1 MIQREYGGN
10 VQREGSAAIEINPV
24 GLQGREGHPKQKAR
38 GLTKLVAYSL
48 MFLLGA
54 SVLEVASCSYLQVF
68 EGYDGAHLMTYDFD
82 EYKNI
87 TPAPNYHNTKGI
99 HHNAQ
104 GFREDVD
111 TPREKGANTYRIF
124 IMGGSTAYGL
134 QSMSRYGQEK
144 YSVLRNSETI
154 DTYLEEY
161 LRGKVDD
168 RKVEVINAAVTSQYS
183 HHHLIYLNQTVLK
196 YDPDMVV
203 FIDGFN
209 DYFQYGKGFDQ
220 FRDYGYQERAHLYM
234 GPPTIEAWTGY
245 SGWWLFRK
253 SHFVHLASKTLR
265 PVWIA
270 IKSVGQ
276 SRMHIDVDTALHN
289 LEINAKANFMK
300 MVERNSLILRHEG
313 VVPVFVLQPEIA
325 FTQSKVFSP
334 LERQIYEELD
344 QQWQENFV
352 EFKNKARPRVVEY
365 LLQSTART
373 GSVFLDTTDIY
384 GGFEGDAYTDYCH
397 LTPMGNK
404 RLAENIGER
413 ILPLLDTKKGSHT

>member
-68 EGYDGAHLMTYDFD
+68 EGYDGTHLMTYDFD

-289 LEINAKANFMK
+289 LEINANANFMK

-413 ILPLLDTKKGSHT
+413 ILPLLDAKKGSHT

>member
-1 MIQREYGGN
+1 M
-10 VQREGSAAIEINPV
+10 QREGSAAIEINPV
-24 GLQGREGHPKQKAR
+24 GLQGREGHPKQRAR

-48 MFLLGA
+48 MLLLGA

-68 EGYDGAHLMTYDFD
+68 EGYDGAHLITYDFD

-161 LRGKVDD
+161 LRGKVGD
-168 RKVEVINAAVTSQYS
+168 RKVEVIKAAITSQYS
-183 HHHLIYLNQTVLK
+183 HHHLIYINQTVLK

-220 FRDYGYQERAHLYM
+220 FRDYGYQERAHLFM
-234 GPPTIEAWTGY
+234 GPPTIEAWMGY

-265 PVWIA
+265 PIWIA
-270 IKSVGQ
+270 IKSAGQ
-276 SRMHIDVDTALHN
+276 DRVHIDVDSALHN

-313 VVPVFVLQPEIA
+313 VAPVFVLQPEIV
-325 FTQSKVFSP
+325 FTQSKVLSP

-365 LLQSTART
+365 LQQSTTRT
-373 GSVFLDTTDIY
+373 GSVFLDTTDIF
-384 GGFEGDAYTDYCH
+384 GGLEEDAYTDYCH
-397 LTPMGNK
+397 LTPRGNK
-404 RLAENIGER
+404 RLAERIGER
-413 ILPLLDTKKGSHT
+413 ILPLLHAKPGSHA

>member
-1 MIQREYGGN
+1 M
-10 VQREGSAAIEINPV
+10 QREGSAAIEINPV
-24 GLQGREGHPKQKAR
+24 GVQGREGHPKQRVR
-38 GLTKLVAYSL
+38 GLTKLVAYSMML
-48 MFLLGA
+48 LLGA
-54 SVLEVASCSYLQVF
+54 SVLEIASCSYLQVF
-68 EGYDGAHLMTYDFD
+68 EGYDGTHLMTYDFD

-87 TPAPNYHNTKGI
+87 TPAPNYHNSKGI

-144 YSVLRNSETI
+144 YSVLLNSETI

-161 LRGKVDD
+161 LGGKVGD
-168 RKVEVINAAVTSQYS
+168 RKVEVINAAITSQYS
-183 HHHLIYLNQTVLK
+183 HHHLIYLNQTILK

-234 GPPTIEAWTGY
+234 GPPTIEAWMGY

-253 SHFVHLASKTLR
+253 SRFVHLASKTLR
-265 PVWIA
+265 PIGIA
-270 IKSVGQ
+270 VKSAGQ
-276 SRMHIDVDTALHN
+276 GRVHIDVDSALHN

-313 VVPVFVLQPEIA
+313 VVPVFVLQPEIV
-325 FTQSKVFSP
+325 FTQSKVLSP

-352 EFKNKARPRVVEY
+352 EFKNKARPRVVGY
-365 LLQSTART
+365 LQQSTTRT
-373 GSVFLDTTDIY
+373 GSVFLDTTDIF
-384 GGFEGDAYTDYCH
+384 GGLEEDAYTDYCH
-397 LTPMGNK
+397 LTPSGNK
-404 RLAENIGER
+404 RLAERIGER
-413 ILPLLDTKKGSHT
+413 ILPLIHAKPGSHA

>member
-1 MIQREYGGN
+1 MQRE
-10 VQREGSAAIEINPV
+10 RSAAIEINPV
-24 GLQGREGHPKQKAR
+24 GVQDREGYPKQKAR
-38 GLTKLVAYSL
+38 VLTKLVAYSL
-48 MFLLGA
+48 MLLLGA
-54 SVLEVASCSYLQVF
+54 SVLEIASCSYLQVF
-68 EGYDGAHLMTYDFD
+68 EGYDGTHLITYDFD

-87 TPAPNYHNTKGI
+87 TPAPNFHNTKGI

-161 LRGKVDD
+161 LSGKVGD
-168 RKVEVINAAVTSQYS
+168 RKIEVINAAITSQYS

-196 YDPDMVV
+196 YEPDMVV

-234 GPPTIEAWTGY
+234 GPPTIEAWMGY

-270 IKSVGQ
+270 MKSIGQ

-365 LLQSTART
+365 LQHSTTRT
-373 GSVFLDTTDIY
+373 GSVFLDTTDIF
-384 GGFEGDAYTDYCH
+384 GGFEEDAYTDYCH

-413 ILPLLDTKKGSHT
+413 ILPLLDAKASPRA

>member
-1 MIQREYGGN
+1 

-24 GLQGREGHPKQKAR
+24 GLQGREGHPKQRTR

-48 MFLLGA
+48 MLLLGA

-68 EGYDGAHLMTYDFD
+68 EGYDGAHLITYDFD

-161 LRGKVDD
+161 LRGKVGD
-168 RKVEVINAAVTSQYS
+168 RKVEVINAAITSQYS
-183 HHHLIYLNQTVLK
+183 HHHLIYINQTVLK

-234 GPPTIEAWTGY
+234 GPPTIEAWMGY

-265 PVWIA
+265 PIWIA
-270 IKSVGQ
+270 IKSAGQ
-276 SRMHIDVDTALHN
+276 DRVHIDVDSALHN

-313 VVPVFVLQPEIA
+313 VAPVFVLQPEIV
-325 FTQSKVFSP
+325 FTQSKVLSP

-365 LLQSTART
+365 LQQSTTRT
-373 GSVFLDTTDIY
+373 GSVFLDTTDIF
-384 GGFEGDAYTDYCH
+384 GGLEEDAYTDYCH
-397 LTPMGNK
+397 LTPRGNK
-404 RLAENIGER
+404 RLAERIGER
-413 ILPLLDTKKGSHT
+413 ILPLLHAKPGSHA

>member
-1 MIQREYGGN
+1 MR
-10 VQREGSAAIEINPV
+10 REGSAAIEINPV
-24 GLQGREGHPKQKAR
+24 GIQGREEYPKQRVR
-38 GLTKLVAYSL
+38 GVTKLVAFSL
-48 MFLLGA
+48 MLLLGA
-54 SVLEVASCSYLQVF
+54 SVLEIASCSYLQVF
-68 EGYDGAHLMTYDFD
+68 EGYDGTHLMTYDFD

-87 TPAPNYHNTKGI
+87 TPAPNYHNSKGI

-104 GFREDVD
+104 GFREDAD
-111 TPREKGANTYRIF
+111 TPREKSADTYRIF

-161 LRGKVDD
+161 LRGKVRDK
-168 RKVEVINAAVTSQYS
+168 KVEVINAAITSQYS

-234 GPPTIEAWTGY
+234 GPPTIEAWMGY

-270 IKSVGQ
+270 MKSVGQ

-289 LEINAKANFMK
+289 LEINAKTNFMK
-300 MVERNSLILRHEG
+300 MVERNSLVLRHEG

-365 LLQSTART
+365 LQQSTTRT
-373 GSVFLDTTDIY
+373 GSIFLDTTDIF

-413 ILPLLDTKKGSHT
+413 ILLLLLDAKRGSHA

>member
-1 MIQREYGGN
+1 M
-10 VQREGSAAIEINPV
+10 QREGSAAIEINPV
-24 GLQGREGHPKQKAR
+24 GLQGREGHPKQRAR

-48 MFLLGA
+48 MLLLGA

-68 EGYDGAHLMTYDFD
+68 EGYDGAHLITYDFD

-161 LRGKVDD
+161 LRGKVGD
-168 RKVEVINAAVTSQYS
+168 RKVEVINAAITSQYS
-183 HHHLIYLNQTVLK
+183 HHHLIYINQTVLK

-234 GPPTIEAWTGY
+234 GPPTIEAWMGY

-265 PVWIA
+265 PIWIA
-270 IKSVGQ
+270 IKSAGQ
-276 SRMHIDVDTALHN
+276 DRVHIDVDSALHN

-313 VVPVFVLQPEIA
+313 VAPVFVLQPEIV
-325 FTQSKVFSP
+325 FTQSKVLSP

-365 LLQSTART
+365 LQQSTTRT
-373 GSVFLDTTDIY
+373 GSVFLDTTDIF
-384 GGFEGDAYTDYCH
+384 GGLEEDAYTDYCH
-397 LTPMGNK
+397 LTPRGNK
-404 RLAENIGER
+404 RLAERIGER
-413 ILPLLDTKKGSHT
+413 ILPLLHAKPGSHA

>member
-1 MIQREYGGN
+1 

-24 GLQGREGHPKQKAR
+24 GLQGREGHPKQRAR

-48 MFLLGA
+48 MLLLGA

-68 EGYDGAHLMTYDFD
+68 EGYDGAHLITYDFD

-161 LRGKVDD
+161 LRGKVGD
-168 RKVEVINAAVTSQYS
+168 RKVEVINAAITSQYS
-183 HHHLIYLNQTVLK
+183 HHHLIYINQTVLK

-234 GPPTIEAWTGY
+234 GPPTIEAWMGY

-265 PVWIA
+265 PIWIA
-270 IKSVGQ
+270 IKSAGQ
-276 SRMHIDVDTALHN
+276 DRVHIDVDSALHN

-313 VVPVFVLQPEIA
+313 VAPVFVLQPEIV
-325 FTQSKVFSP
+325 FTQSKVLSP

-365 LLQSTART
+365 LQQSTTRT
-373 GSVFLDTTDIY
+373 GSVFLDTTDIF
-384 GGFEGDAYTDYCH
+384 GGLEEDAYTDYCH
-397 LTPMGNK
+397 LTPRGNK
-404 RLAENIGER
+404 RLAERIGER
-413 ILPLLDTKKGSHT
+413 ILPLLHAKPGSHA

>member
-1 MIQREYGGN
+1 M
-10 VQREGSAAIEINPV
+10 
-24 GLQGREGHPKQKAR
+24 L
-38 GLTKLVAYSL
+38 
-48 MFLLGA
+48 LLGA

-68 EGYDGAHLMTYDFD
+68 EGYDGAHLITYDFD

-161 LRGKVDD
+161 LRGKVGD
-168 RKVEVINAAVTSQYS
+168 RKVEVINAAITSQYS
-183 HHHLIYLNQTVLK
+183 HHHLIYINQTVLK

-234 GPPTIEAWTGY
+234 GPPTIEAWMGY

-265 PVWIA
+265 PIWIA
-270 IKSVGQ
+270 IKSAGQ
-276 SRMHIDVDTALHN
+276 DRVHIDVDSALHN

-313 VVPVFVLQPEIA
+313 VAPVFVLQPEIV
-325 FTQSKVFSP
+325 FTQSKVLSP

-365 LLQSTART
+365 LQQSTTRT
-373 GSVFLDTTDIY
+373 GSVFLDTTDIF
-384 GGFEGDAYTDYCH
+384 GGLEEDAYTDYCH
-397 LTPMGNK
+397 LTPRGNK
-404 RLAENIGER
+404 RLAERIGER
-413 ILPLLDTKKGSHT
+413 ILPLLHAKPGSHA

>member
-1 MIQREYGGN
+1 M
-10 VQREGSAAIEINPV
+10 QREGSAAIEINPV
-24 GLQGREGHPKQKAR
+24 GLQGREGHPKQRAR

-48 MFLLGA
+48 MLLLGA

-68 EGYDGAHLMTYDFD
+68 EGYDGAHLITYDFD

-161 LRGKVDD
+161 LRGKVGD
-168 RKVEVINAAVTSQYS
+168 RKVEVIKAAITSQYS
-183 HHHLIYLNQTVLK
+183 HHHLIYINQTVLK

-220 FRDYGYQERAHLYM
+220 FRDYGYQERAHLYI
-234 GPPTIEAWTGY
+234 GPPTIEAWMGY

-265 PVWIA
+265 PIWIA
-270 IKSVGQ
+270 IKSAGQ
-276 SRMHIDVDTALHN
+276 DRVHIDVDSALHN

-313 VVPVFVLQPEIA
+313 VAPVFVLQPEIV
-325 FTQSKVFSP
+325 FTQSKVLSP

-365 LLQSTART
+365 LQQSTTRT
-373 GSVFLDTTDIY
+373 GSVFLDTTDIF
-384 GGFEGDAYTDYCH
+384 GGLEEDAYTDYCH
-397 LTPMGNK
+397 LTPRGNK
-404 RLAENIGER
+404 RLAERIGER
-413 ILPLLDTKKGSHT
+413 ILPLLHAKPGSHA